1 MEHISLPFNYSIS
14 KIKNIE
20 KKIMITEKKWLNY
33 VKNNNLDPISFL
45 NSYLYKLEN
54 FNYIHNIL
62 TFLQYVSEKKS
73 IREESRKYELKLKKF
88 FMKFYESNENYKL
101 FLILKKIKIDE
112 DDSNG
117 LAKLIKKI
125 LRSFEDNGV
134 HLELRKK
141 IVYDKIIKKLIL
153 LENNFSKNIANGIK
167 KIKYTLNELEGID
180 KNILNGRKFKNNYY
194 IFDTT
199 YPDEQMILKNCII
212 ENSRKKMFY
221 AFHSVGGVKNLENL
235 KNIINYR
242 FQISKI
248 FGFKNTV
255 DYYLS
260 YNRLASIKKIN
271 LLLKNIIPILKK
283 KADSE
288 YNLLLNFSGK
298 KELYDYDIPYY
309 ISKYKKK
316 YMNLDNELIKTY
328 FPSNYTIPKI
338 LEIYG
343 KLFNIKFEIDINSN
357 LGNWNKDV
365 FLYKISDLSNKDDVK
380 GYIYF
385 DLYPRD
391 GKYTHAA
398 TFDLQS
404 TYKNK
409 NGARVIPITAIVCN
423 FTLPNDNEKFS
434 LLSFNEVTT
443 FCHELGHGL
452 HNILSNVKYELLAGI
467 TNEKDFVEMPSQF
480 FENWCWKKDFLKYIS
495 SNYKTG
501 KKLQTKIIDSITKNK
516 YAFHGIHLLIQI
528 LYLKY
533 DFEIHQKGIV
543 NNKFLKDKWFIISNE
558 ILPYKSS
565 INTYPMSRFDHLN
578 GYECGYYSYLWS
590 LIYSY
595 DAFSL
600 FEKNCLFNKKLGV
613 KFRKNILEAGSI
625 LEGEKIL
632 ENFLGRKTN
641 DKAFLNT
648 LNLK

>member
-1 MEHISLPFNYSIS
+1 MEHISLPFNYTIS
-14 KIKNIE
+14 QIKNVE
-20 KKIMITEKKWLNY
+20 KKIIITEKKWINY

-45 NSYLYKLEN
+45 NSYLYKLEK

-62 TFLQYVSEKKS
+62 TFLQYVSEKES
-73 IREESRKYELKLKKF
+73 IREESRKHELRLKKF
-88 FMKFYESNENYKL
+88 FMKFYESKENYEL
-101 FLILKKIKIDE
+101 FLILKTIKIE
-112 DDSNG
+112 SNDDVDG
-117 LAKLIKKI
+117 IRKLIKKI

-141 IVYDKIIKKLIL
+141 IVYDNIIKKLIL

-167 KIKYTLNELEGID
+167 KIKYTANELEGID
-180 KNILNGRKFKNNYY
+180 KNVLKSHEFRNNYY

-199 YPDEQMILKNCII
+199 YPDEQMILKNSII

-235 KNIINYR
+235 KNIVNYR
-242 FQISKI
+242 YKISKI
-248 FGFKNTV
+248 FGFENTV

-260 YNRLASIKKIN
+260 YNRLASTKKIN
-271 LLLKNIIPILKK
+271 LLLKNITPILKK
-283 KADSE
+283 KANSE
-288 YNLLLNFSGK
+288 YNLLLIFSGK
-298 KELYDYDIPYY
+298 KELYDYDIAYY
-309 ISKYKKK
+309 TTLYKKK
-316 YMNLDNELIKTY
+316 YLDLDNELIKTY

-343 KLFNIKFEIDINSN
+343 KLFNIKFEIDIKSN
-357 LGNWNKDV
+357 LGKWNKDV
-365 FLYKISDLSNKDDVK
+365 VLYKILDLLNKNDIK

-404 TYKNK
+404 TYKNE
-409 NGARVIPITAIVCN
+409 NGHRVIPITAIVCN
-423 FTLPNDNEKFS
+423 FTLPNDNEKYS

-452 HNILSNVKYELLAGI
+452 HNILSNAKYELLAGI
-467 TNEKDFVEMPSQF
+467 SNEKDFVEMPSQF
-480 FENWCWKKDFLKYIS
+480 FENWCWKRDFLKNIS
-495 SNYKTG
+495 FHCESG
-501 KKLQTKIIDSITKNK
+501 KRLPTKIIDSIIKNK
-516 YAFHGIHLLIQI
+516 NSFNGIQLLIQI

-533 DFEIHQKGIV
+533 DIEIHQKGLV

-558 ILPYKSS
+558 LLPYKSS
-565 INTYPMSRFDHLN
+565 INTYPMSRFYHLN

-600 FEKNCLFNKKLGV
+600 FEKKGLFNKKLGLR
-613 KFRKNILEAGSI
+613 FRKTILEAGSI
-625 LEGEKIL
+625 LGGEEIL

-641 DKAFLNT
+641 DKSFLN
-648 LNLK
+648 NLK